1 MALSPIRQSWTFARA
16 FFDELDSIIIV
27 TVLITITT
35 LLCTTLSYQTYCR
48 RGPSNEPPDG
58 PAHRNGHVVGL
69 GARSANLHSGNSTSC
84 QNLFSWDHRNL
95 EYRDRLKSCYVVW

>member
-58 PAHRNGHVVGL
+58 PAHRDGHVVGL
-69 GARSANLHSGNSTSC
+69 GVGRAHLHSGNCMMTKFATHLIAQIYLQYSA
-84 QNLFSWDHRNL
+84 
-95 EYRDRLKSCYVVW
+95 KS